1 MLDIEK
7 FLEKLPEVD
16 RLEFRAAW
24 HSELA
29 AHLDGDEKVKPKQ
42 PEHDPIFRAV
52 LILETLLGELKE
64 EKKKRPTVKADFK
77 MWCSYIVNLGLR
89 NLPTSD
95 EEIQRAILQLEIQA
109 TEARLQELR
118 SAAAKAEGKSLMAQ
132 TRQMVNEYKA
142 NALAASENM
151 SQQDT
156 PETESAQN

>member
-7 FLEKLPEVD
+7 FLEKLPEAD

-89 NLPTSD
+89 NLPVSD
-95 EEIQRAILQLEIQA
+95 EEIQRSILQLEIQA
-109 TEARLQELR
+109 TEARLQELK
-118 SAAAKAEGKSLMAQ
+118 SAAEKADGKSLVAQ
-132 TRQMVNEYKA
+132 SRKMVNEYKA

-156 PETESAQN
+156 SENEPAQR